1 MSTKKLEA
9 HTARALKAL
18 AKNEPVPSVV
28 FLPPAQ
34 RTQKQRVAY
43 AFNGNMPDV
52 KANLVRIQDEADP
65 IGLAIAIATGQ
76 PIATHTIQEDGSV
89 VTKYETLPL
98 TSPLR
103 ERMIRWLGDKVQP
116 RLSMRKTHTT
126 KSDGSSEDK
135 SEWEAMTGAAAE
147 RDDEAN

>member
-1 MSTKKLEA
+1 MSIKKLEA

-18 AKNEPVPSVV
+18 NKGEQVPSVV

-34 RTQKQRVAY
+34 RTNKQRVAY

-76 PIATHTIQEDGSV
+76 PVATHTIDEEGNV
-89 VTKYETLPL
+89 KTKYETLPL

-116 RLSMRKTHTT
+116 RLSMRKTRTT
-126 KSDGSSEDK
+126 KNGNTEDK
-135 SEWEAMTGAAAE
+135 DEWEALTGAAAE
-147 RDDEAN
+147 RDDEKD